1 MAQAVAVKV
10 AISAD
15 FLKAFMRIP
24 ARQQAKVR
32 EFVEQFRAN
41 PTAASIN
48 YEKIRQARDPNVRSV
63 RIDEA
68 YRGIVVAPERGNVYV
83 LVWVDHHDEAYRW
96 AEQKVF
102 AVHAETGS
110 LQVLDVDVVAQAA
123 AVADEAPVATGL
135 FSAYRDRELCRVGVP
150 EVLLPLVR
158 SIDSEAKLDEVA
170 AFVPQEAAEALYM
183 LASGFSL
190 QEVAE
195 ILLQR
200 AVPEEVDVSDIGA
213 ALELPDSMRRFR
225 VVADAEELAAMLN
238 APFAQ
243 WRVFLHPSQR
253 SIVEMDARGP
263 VRVLGGAGTGK
274 TVVAMHRAVRLATEV
289 FTGASDR
296 ILVTTFT
303 KNLAADIRA
312 NLELLA
318 SRSVLQRIEVINL
331 DAWVHQF
338 LREQKMPASVMF
350 DGESREVWN
359 RVMAVAPSEPDL
371 PQSFYMEE
379 WREVVQAHG
388 VQGLDAYLTVSRAG
402 RGRSITR
409 AMRRAIWPVFE
420 EYRAELRRLGKKELV
435 DCMRDARILLES
447 KGDILPYRAIVV
459 DEAQDMG
466 MEAFRLLRA
475 MIVRERGERDGND
488 LFIVGDAHQRIYGRR
503 VVLGRCG
510 IEIRGRSR
518 TLRVNYRT
526 TEETR
531 RWAVGI
537 LEGREFDDLDDGVD
551 EQKGYRSLLHGMQPE
566 VQVHASFADEVRAI
580 RERVRVLLGEV
591 PAHAVCLVARTHALV
606 QQYEGALRADGIET
620 CMVEADVA
628 DDHGRAGVRLA
639 TMHRVKGLEF
649 EYVIIAGAGEEMLPL
664 RSLVERAEGEAER
677 EAVERAER
685 SLLYVAATR
694 ARRALLITCS
704 GAPSAYV
711 QTGAR
716 TSSSAPH

>member
-1 MAQAVAVKV
+1 MAQASMAVKV

-15 FLKAFMRIP
+15 FLKAFARIP

-41 PTAASIN
+41 PAASSIN
-48 YEKIRQARDPNVRSV
+48 YEKIRQARDANVRSV

-68 YRGIVVAPERGNVYV
+68 YRGIVVAPESGNVYV

-96 AEQKVF
+96 AEQKLF
-102 AVHAETGS
+102 AVNAETGS

-123 AVADEAPVATGL
+123 AVPREDEPAGL
-135 FSAYRDRELCRVGVP
+135 FAGYRDRELCRVGVP
-150 EVLLPLVR
+150 EVLVPLVR
-158 SIDSEAKLDEVA
+158 SIDTEQKLDEVA
-170 AFVPQEAAEALYM
+170 AYVPQEAAEALYM
-183 LASGFSL
+183 LASGFTL
-190 QEVAE
+190 QEVEEA
-195 ILLQR
+195 LLQR
-200 AVPEEVDVSDIGA
+200 ADPAAVDVADIGA
-213 ALELPDSMRRFR
+213 ALSSPDSMRRFH
-225 VVADAEELAAMLN
+225 VVADAEELASILN
-238 APFAQ
+238 APLAQ

-263 VRVLGGAGTGK
+263 MRVLGGAGTGK
-274 TVVAMHRAVRLATEV
+274 TVVAMHRAVRLATQV
-289 FTGASDR
+289 FTGESDR

-312 NLELLA
+312 SLELLA
-318 SRSVLQRIEVINL
+318 PRAVLQRIEVINL

-338 LREQKMPASVMF
+338 LRAQKMEAAVMF
-350 DGESREVWN
+350 DGESREVWS
-359 RVMAVAPSEPDL
+359 RVMAVAPPELEL
-371 PQSFYMEE
+371 PQSFYVEE

-388 VQGLDAYLTVSRAG
+388 VQGLDEYMTVSRTG

-409 AMRRAIWPVFE
+409 AMRQLIWPVFE
-420 EYRAELRRLGKKELV
+420 EYRSALRRLGKKELV
-435 DCMRDARILLES
+435 DCMRDARILLET

-466 MEAFRLLRA
+466 MEAFRLLRR
-475 MIVRERGERDGND
+475 MIPLERGERDGND

-510 IEIRGRSR
+510 IEIRGRRSR

-537 LEGREFDDLDDGVD
+537 LEGRSFDDLDDGVD
-551 EQKGYRSLLHGMQPE
+551 EQKGYRSLLHGVVPE

-580 RERVRVLLGEV
+580 RERMRALCEEV
-591 PAHAVCLVARTHALV
+591 PAHAVCLVARTRALLM
-606 QQYEGALRADGIET
+606 QYEGALRADGIEV

-628 DDHGRAGVRLA
+628 DDHARAGVRLA

-649 EYVIIAGAGEEMLPL
+649 EYMIIAGAGEEMLPL
-664 RSLVERAEGEAER
+664 RPLVLAAEGESAR
-677 EAVERAER
+677 EEVERGER

-694 ARRALLITCS
+694 ARRALFITCTVP
-704 GAPSAYV
+704 PSPYL
-711 QTGAR
+711 
-716 TSSSAPH
+716 